1 MLKTTWTTLHWR
13 LMRET
18 PLNGIMPR
26 RLEIRT
32 TILEKKSDVRTRG
45 KDANSNDLYADEAL
59 QLLEEIQQLKSNSLV
74 VHGLFVLDNENTV
87 RDSELGQQVACAIQK
102 TDEKILG
109 TYVKSPSKRKKK
121 SDVPARKVAYDVLY
135 PAIGKCQPT
144 Q

>member
-1 MLKTTWTTLHWR
+1 
-13 LMRET
+13 
-18 PLNGIMPR
+18 MPR

-59 QLLEEIQQLKSNSLV
+59 QLLEEIQQLKSN
-74 VHGLFVLDNENTV
+74 
-87 RDSELGQQVACAIQK
+87 IQK